1 MSDPQNTPASGRWWW
16 ARPAF
21 TAVLVSAAIMFL
33 LRALAFRELPY
44 VVVLGV
50 CLAVTLSREYLRR
63 VAEPNWLRARDTIAP
78 LHVRRRNQPGGWYEG
93 GDGMVEAVRRWDRRL
108 DWGARDGARFAYTM
122 GRQLGEL
129 VDERLRQRC
138 GITRASHPEQAR
150 SIVGERVWALL
161 GPRAHAP
168 GPRELMAALDDLERI
183 PDNLGQVPDAT
194 GIVTN
199 DRRDAG

>member
-1 MSDPQNTPASGRWWW
+1 MSDAQSAVASRWWW

-21 TAVLVSAAIMFL
+21 VALLASVVIMFL
-33 LRALAFRELPY
+33 LRSLAFREVPY

-50 CLAVTLSREYLRR
+50 CLALALTREYLRR
-63 VAEPNWLRARDTIAP
+63 VAEPDWLRARETIAP
-78 LHVRRRNQPGGWYEG
+78 LQVRRRNQPGGWYEG

-108 DWGARDGARFAYTM
+108 EWGTRDGDRFAYTM

-150 SIVGERVWALL
+150 SILGQRVWALL
-161 GPRAHAP
+161 GPRIHAP
-168 GPRELMAALDDLERI
+168 SPREFMAALDDLERV
-183 PDNLGQVPDAT
+183 PDNLGQVPDGVGT
-194 GIVTN
+194 TTN
-199 DRRDAG
+199 NRKDAG